1 MQNIIDPSP
10 QEKLFW
16 GQVEVAGD
24 SLIEIDKA
32 EDQIEETHRLRP
44 PGKDHQQS
52 DQAENYVKH
61 VVRRGA
67 AGEAEL
73 WRNKRPGNASENQ
86 DWGENG

>member
-32 EDQIEETHRLRP
+32 EDKVEETHRLRP
-44 PGKDHQQS
+44 PGKEHQQS
-52 DQAENYVKH
+52 DQAKNYVEH
-61 VVRRGA
+61 VVGRGA
-67 AGEAEL
+67 TGEAEL
-73 WRNKRPGNASENQ
+73 WRNKRPGNASEN
-86 DWGENG
+86 

>member
-1 MQNIIDPSP
+1 
-10 QEKLFW
+10 
-16 GQVEVAGD
+16 
-24 SLIEIDKA
+24 
-32 EDQIEETHRLRP
+32 
-44 PGKDHQQS
+44 
-52 DQAENYVKH
+52 VKH